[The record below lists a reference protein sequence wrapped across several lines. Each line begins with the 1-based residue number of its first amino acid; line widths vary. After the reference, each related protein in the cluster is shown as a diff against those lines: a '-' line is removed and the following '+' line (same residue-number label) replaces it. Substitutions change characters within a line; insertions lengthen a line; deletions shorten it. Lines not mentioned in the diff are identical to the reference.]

1 MNDVLFRIRKVF
13 KDSKKSQTEIG
24 KMISKTSQYVWKLLN
39 DDNANPSDSVIK
51 DICREFNINEEWI
64 RFGIEPRTKQPD
76 DEIAEI
82 VDNILTEDTPLYS
95 LIKGILKTYNAADEK
110 SKQCL
115 ENFAE
120 SLVAN
125 LKNSDFSTTPTT
137 RNNEAAIEERVDAYR
152 DFLETKEKATK
163 KLSS

>member
-1 MNDVLFRIRKVF
+1 MNDILLRIRKVF
-13 KDSKKSQTEIG
+13 KDSEKSQTEIG

-51 DICREFNINEEWI
+51 DICREFNINEEWL
-64 RFGIEPRTKQPD
+64 RFGIEPMKKQPD

-95 LIKGILKTYNAADEK
+95 LIKGILKTYNSADNK

-115 ENFAE
+115 EEFAE
-120 SLVAN
+120 ALVAN
-125 LKNSDFSTTPTT
+125 LK
-137 RNNEAAIEERVDAYR
+137 
-152 DFLETKEKATK
+152 KED
-163 KLSS
+163 